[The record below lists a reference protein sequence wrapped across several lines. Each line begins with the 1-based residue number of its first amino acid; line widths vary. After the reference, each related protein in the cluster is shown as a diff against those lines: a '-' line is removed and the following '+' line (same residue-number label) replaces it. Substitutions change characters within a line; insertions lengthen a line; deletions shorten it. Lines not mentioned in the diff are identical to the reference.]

1 MVFTTDALVL
11 KSIEVGDNDRLL
23 TLLTPEN
30 GRINVIAKGVK
41 SIKSKN
47 SAISQPFIYSFILSK
62 LLQSSI

>member
-11 KSIEVGDNDRLL
+11 KSIEIGDNDRLL

-30 GRINVIAKGVK
+30 GRISVIAKGVK

-47 SAISQPFIYSFILSK
+47 SA
-62 LLQSSI
+62 LLPKEFLFQKEIF